1 MKPLRLKA
9 EVVKRA
15 MLAPTSQ
22 RVIAK
27 VHVDSGV
34 YHLDKPYDYSIPDSI
49 FDEISVGVRVQVP
62 FNGREVEGLV
72 ITTAPAESLA
82 GLRPISKVLSGVSVA
97 SRKSLDLI
105 DAIARAWAAHPYDV
119 IRSAIPPRV
128 ASVDREQ
135 WVAQP
140 EVSAKANVDR
150 QYLQLPPHANPYRA
164 LVELVAK
171 LSAEKSILIVF
182 PDSRSIERFALLRPD
197 AIVLD
202 SSLERSIRYRNFLRA
217 KYSVKSLVIGSRSAV
232 FADIPDLDTVIIF
245 DEGSEHLYEQRSPG
259 WNARDV
265 GLIRADLESLNFVA
279 IGYSPSADLARMIE
293 DGGMKFRSTKSR
305 VSVDS
310 FQQEF
315 QELLPGRII
324 PAIRSALQVGPVL
337 VLATR
342 KGYSQ
347 AISCS
352 KCRNVAL
359 CSCGA
364 RLFQKSATSII
375 ECSLCEIT
383 FSDWS
388 CSWCNGKV
396 PYLLSRGTTRFAHEI
411 GKALPGVKVV
421 LSEGD
426 SPLADA
432 KSFEGIVIATPGSA
446 PYLADG
452 YAAVVVLDGDKLL
465 NQSDLKA
472 QERAEQLI
480 FSQTGFLRKDGRV
493 LLVISYNHPIVGAL
507 SAWKPSLLS
516 RRQLADR
523 KDVLLPPFAKSVS
536 VDVSTTE
543 ASLLTRGLEAAKND
557 GRLSSNTRILGPT
570 QLRGDLQ
577 RVLLLAPLDESQ
589 LLVSLIHEYQRR
601 RSASKKTLLTM
612 RIDPYSL
619 TK

>member
-9 EVVKRA
+9 EVAKRPT
-15 MLAPTSQ
+15 LTPTSQ
-22 RVIAK
+22 SVIAK

-34 YHLDKPYDYSIPDSI
+34 YHLDKPYDYSIPDSL
-49 FDEISVGVRVQVP
+49 FGEILVGVRVQVP

-72 ITTAPAESLA
+72 INTYPAGSLA
-82 GLRPISKVLSGVSVA
+82 GLKPISKILSGVSVA
-97 SRKSLDLI
+97 SRKSLELI
-105 DAIARAWAAHPYDV
+105 DAISTSWAAHPYDV
-119 IRSAIPPRV
+119 IRSAVPPRV
-128 ASVDREQ
+128 AAVDREE

-140 EVSAKANVDR
+140 ETSAGRKADK
-150 QYLQLPPHANPYRA
+150 QYLQLPPYVNPFRA
-164 LVELVAK
+164 LMDLVAK
-171 LSAEKSILIVF
+171 LGEDKSILIVF
-182 PDSRSIERFALLRPD
+182 PDSKSIERFALLRPD

-202 SSLERSIRYRNFLRA
+202 SSLERSTRYRNFLRA
-217 KYSVKSLVIGSRSAV
+217 KYSVKSLVIGSRSAI

-265 GLIRADLESLNFVA
+265 GLIRADLEGVHFIA
-279 IGYSPSADLARMIE
+279 IGYSPSANLARMIE
-293 DGGMKFRSTKSR
+293 DGGMRFRSTKSR

-324 PAIRSALQVGPVL
+324 PAIRSALRVGPVL

-352 KCRNVAL
+352 KCRNIAL

-364 RLFQKSATSII
+364 RLFQRSATSII
-375 ECSLCEIT
+375 ECSLCENT

-421 LSEGD
+421 LSEGE
-426 SPLADA
+426 SPLSDT

-446 PYLADG
+446 PYLSVG
-452 YAAVVVLDGDKLL
+452 YAAVVVLDADKLL
-465 NQSDLKA
+465 TQSDLKA

-480 FSQTGFLRKDGRV
+480 FSQTGFLRKDGKV
-493 LLVISYNHPIVGAL
+493 LLVITHSHPLVGAI

-516 RRQLADR
+516 QRQLADR

-536 VDVSTTE
+536 IDISSTEVSI
-543 ASLLTRGLEAAKND
+543 LIRGLEAAKSD
-557 GRLSSNTRILGPT
+557 GRLTVNTRILGPT
-570 QLRGDLQ
+570 QLKGDLQ

-601 RSASKKTLLTM
+601 RSASKKALLAM

>member
-9 EVVKRA
+9 EVAKRQTIA
-15 MLAPTSQ
+15 TTSHS
-22 RVIAK
+22 VLAK

-34 YHLDKPYDYSIPDSI
+34 YHLDKPYDYSIPDS
-49 FDEISVGVRVQVP
+49 FFNQISVGVRVQVP

-72 ITTAPAESLA
+72 AQVVAVDSIA
-82 GLRPISKVLSGVSVA
+82 GLKPISKVLSAISIASEQSLKLVEAVST
-97 SRKSLDLI
+97 
-105 DAIARAWAAHPYDV
+105 AWAAHPFDV

-128 ASVDREQ
+128 ASVDREE
-135 WVAQP
+135 WVVQP
-140 EVSAKANVDR
+140 NDSSVRRTDK
-150 QYLQLPPHANPYRA
+150 QYLQLPPYVNPYRA
-164 LVELVAK
+164 LADFIAK
-171 LSAEKSILIVF
+171 LSEDKSTLIVF
-182 PDSRSIERFALLRPD
+182 PDNRSIERFSLLRPD
-197 AIVLD
+197 AIILD
-202 SSLERSIRYRNFLRA
+202 SSLERSTRYRNFLRA
-217 KYSVKSLVIGSRSAV
+217 KYSSKSLVIGSRSAI
-232 FADIPDLDTVIIF
+232 FADIPDLETVIIF

-265 GLIRADLESLNFVA
+265 GLIRANLESLKFIA
-279 IGYSPSADLARMIE
+279 IGYSPSANLALMIE
-293 DGGMKFRSTKSR
+293 EGEMKFRSTKIR
-305 VSVDS
+305 PSVES

-324 PAIRSALQVGPVL
+324 PAIRSALRVGPVL

-352 KCRNVAL
+352 KCRNIAL

-364 RLFQKSATSII
+364 RLFQRGATSII
-375 ECSLCEIT
+375 ECSLCEKT
-383 FSDWS
+383 YSDWS
-388 CSWCNGKV
+388 CSWCNAKT

-411 GKALPGVKVV
+411 GKALPGVKVA

-426 SPLADA
+426 TPLADT
-432 KSFEGIVIATPGSA
+432 KSFEGVVIATPGSA
-446 PYLADG
+446 PYLSDG

-465 NQSDLKA
+465 SQSDLKA

-480 FSQTGFLRKDGRV
+480 FSQSGYLRKDGRV
-493 LLVISYNHPIVGAL
+493 LLVITHSHPIVGAL

-516 RRQLADR
+516 QRQLADR

-536 VDVSTTE
+536 VDISSAE
-543 ASLLTRGLEAAKND
+543 ASVLIRGFETAKSD
-557 GRLSSNTRILGPT
+557 GRLSANTRILGPT
-570 QLRGDLQ
+570 QLKGELHRI
-577 RVLLLAPLDESQ
+577 LLLAPLHESK

-601 RSASKKTLLTM
+601 RSASKKSLLAM

>member
-1 MKPLRLKA
+1 
-9 EVVKRA
+9 
-15 MLAPTSQ
+15 
-22 RVIAK
+22 
-27 VHVDSGV
+27 
-34 YHLDKPYDYSIPDSI
+34 
-49 FDEISVGVRVQVP
+49 
-62 FNGREVEGLV
+62 
-72 ITTAPAESLA
+72 
-82 GLRPISKVLSGVSVA
+82 VA
-97 SRKSLDLI
+97 
-105 DAIARAWAAHPYDV
+105 A
-119 IRSAIPPRV
+119 
-128 ASVDREQ
+128 VDREE
-135 WVAQP
+135 WVTQP
-140 EVSAKANVDR
+140 ATSAGRKADK
-150 QYLQLPPHANPYRA
+150 QYLQLPPYVNPFRA
-164 LVELVAK
+164 LMDLVAK
-171 LSAEKSILIVF
+171 LGEDKSILIVF
-182 PDSRSIERFALLRPD
+182 PDSKSIERFALLRPD
-197 AIVLD
+197 AIILD
-202 SSLERSIRYRNFLRA
+202 SSLERSTRYRNFLRA
-217 KYSVKSLVIGSRSAV
+217 KYSVKSLVIGSRSAI

-265 GLIRADLESLNFVA
+265 GLIRADLEGVHFIA
-279 IGYSPSADLARMIE
+279 IGYSPSANLARMIE
-293 DGGMKFRSTKSR
+293 DGGMRFRSTTSR

-324 PAIRSALQVGPVL
+324 PAIRSALLVGPVL

-352 KCRNVAL
+352 KCRNIAL

-364 RLFQKSATSII
+364 RLFQRSATSII
-375 ECSLCEIT
+375 ECSLCENT

-426 SPLADA
+426 SPLSDT

-446 PYLADG
+446 PYLSDG
-452 YAAVVVLDGDKLL
+452 YAAVVVLDADKLL
-465 NQSDLKA
+465 TQSDLKA

-480 FSQTGFLRKDGRV
+480 FSQTGFLRKDGKV
-493 LLVISYNHPIVGAL
+493 LLVIAHSHPIVGAL

-516 RRQLADR
+516 QKQLADR

-536 VDVSTTE
+536 IDVSSTE
-543 ASLLTRGLEAAKND
+543 ASLLIRGLEAAKSD
-557 GRLSSNTRILGPT
+557 GRLSASTRILGPI
-570 QLRGDLQ
+570 QLKADLQ
-577 RVLLLAPLDESQ
+577 RILLLAPLDESQ

-601 RSASKKTLLTM
+601 RSASKKTLLAM